1 MGLGAV
7 EGEGRV
13 DNASSGVAEA
23 SVWIKDGRVRN
34 VVLGVRLLL
43 LLLLLRAQ
51 VSIRAKG
58 VEVLLGVLVQAQA
71 KSDG

>member
-51 VSIRAKG
+51 ISIRAKG